1 MLRPK
6 TLAIIVCLCVFALI
20 VGIYVLRAVNFKQTH
35 YQVGQVPAEIAERLL
50 PKDIPLA
57 ALRPPALRSQDPIRF
72 GGTTSVISIIEY
84 GDFECPNC
92 RQITPLLQDMARP
105 YGGQVRFVWRD
116 FLPIETRPNALAA
129 AIFARCAGLQ
139 NKYWEAHDALISA
152 DSLKNR
158 GLDSIAKKL
167 NLDEDQLNAC
177 RQAPVI
183 EQAILRD
190 VEEARADGIK
200 NVPVIFVGAQAFES
214 FTDTEALRQAIE
226 KALIAS

>member
-1 MLRPK
+1 MLRHK
-6 TLAIIVCLCVFALI
+6 TFAITIYFSVFAL
-20 VGIYVLRAVNFKQTH
+20 VVVIYILRAVNFRQTH
-35 YQVGQVPAEIAERLL
+35 YQVGQVPAEIAQQLL

-72 GGTTSVISIIEY
+72 GGTTSVISVIEY
-84 GDFECPNC
+84 GDFECPYC
-92 RQITPLLQDMARP
+92 RQITPILLEMAQP

-116 FLPIETRPNALAA
+116 FAIPEIHPTALPA

-139 NKYWEAHDALISA
+139 GKYWEAHDALMSA
-152 DSLKNR
+152 DSLKER

-167 NLDEDQLNAC
+167 NLDETQLDAC
-177 RQAPVI
+177 RRTPAVG
-183 EQAILRD
+183 QAILRD

-200 NVPVIFVGAQAFES
+200 NAPLIFVGAQAFES

-226 KALIAS
+226 KALTAN